1 MLALAFLATSLWVCP
16 GGAYVDH
23 PKPGCKP
30 FTESQ
35 QHGFST
41 KEDAPGSH
49 SAPAESQP
57 SPAGRSNPAP
67 SSQPADKEQ
76 PSATS
81 SELCDRYREWLAL
94 SLKQS
99 GGGLTPQE
107 MNRWNALR
115 GVFGTSGAPPAKC

>member
-1 MLALAFLATSLWVCP
+1 MLALAFLAASLYVCP
-16 GGAYVDH
+16 GGVYVDH
-23 PKPGCKP
+23 PEPGCKP

-41 KEDAPGSH
+41 KEDSPASH
-49 SAPAESQP
+49 GAPAESRSIPVERPSAVPPPQQADKEP
-57 SPAGRSNPAP
+57 SPAA
-67 SSQPADKEQ
+67 
-76 PSATS
+76 S

-107 MNRWNALR
+107 VNRWNALR
-115 GVFGTSGAPPAKC
+115 GVFGTSSAPPVKC